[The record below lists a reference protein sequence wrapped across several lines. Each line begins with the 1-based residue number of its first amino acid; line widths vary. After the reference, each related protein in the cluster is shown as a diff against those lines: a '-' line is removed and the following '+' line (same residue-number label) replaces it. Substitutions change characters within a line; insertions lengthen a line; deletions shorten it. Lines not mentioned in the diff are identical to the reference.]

1 MQTDLGGAL
10 DSPAA
15 TAAYVY
21 ATRYRYTGE
30 VLHNDNHLRVFP
42 WEEAGQ
48 SPREA
53 HLWLQPEGRGVEYR
67 DRFGNRVRRVRI
79 IRPHTEL
86 VVAAAGR
93 VSLGPAE
100 SSGPESPGPVSS
112 GGPVDGPGAAPA
124 VPADA
129 SLRGLMERPEAY
141 EFSFPSPLIDP
152 APLGELARSITG
164 GGDSWLETV
173 QLVND
178 WVYRR
183 VRYYRG
189 DTNVSTTAVQ
199 VADTLVGVCQD
210 KAHLAAG
217 LYRALGLPSRY
228 VSGLLTGQV
237 GETHAWVEALHPR
250 YGWLPT
256 DPTKGVVSPPNRDY
270 IKLAVGRDY
279 SDVPPVSGTFLSKG
293 TAAEFSVA
301 ASVWFGDEPPAWSN
315 ALALLEDAFVVN
327 LLGRGMPETALP
339 APAVRFDAG
348 EPAALAR
355 QPSDQ

>member
-48 SPREA
+48 APLEA
-53 HLWLQPEGRGVEYR
+53 DLWLQPEGRGVEYR

-86 VVAAAGR
+86 VAVAAGR
-93 VSLGPAE
+93 VSLAD
-100 SSGPESPGPVSS
+100 S
-112 GGPVDGPGAAPA
+112 APA
-124 VPADA
+124 RPADA

-164 GGDSWLETV
+164 GVDSWLETV

-183 VRYYRG
+183 VRYHRG
-189 DTNVSTTAVQ
+189 DTNVSTTAEQ
-199 VADTLVGVCQD
+199 VADRLVGVCQD

-228 VSGLLTGQV
+228 VSGLLTGAV
-237 GETHAWVEALHPR
+237 GETHAWVEALHPQH
-250 YGWLPT
+250 GWLPT
-256 DPTKGVVSPPNRDY
+256 DPTKGLVAPPNRDY

-293 TAAEFSVA
+293 TAAEFSVV
-301 ASVWFGDEPPAWSN
+301 ASVWFEDEPPTWPY
-315 ALALLEDAFVVN
+315 ALTLLADAFVVN
-327 LLGRGMPETALP
+327 LLGSGLPETAIP
-339 APAVRFDAG
+339 APALRFDAG
-348 EPAALAR
+348 EPAVLAR

>member
-15 TAAYVY
+15 DAAYVY

-48 SPREA
+48 TPRET

-93 VSLGPAE
+93 VSLGP
-100 SSGPESPGPVSS
+100 SDSGPESPGPASSGPVSS
-112 GGPVDGPGAAPA
+112 GGAADGPGAAPGL
-124 VPADA
+124 PADA

-178 WVYRR
+178 
-183 VRYYRG
+183 
-189 DTNVSTTAVQ
+189 
-199 VADTLVGVCQD
+199 
-210 KAHLAAG
+210 
-217 LYRALGLPSRY
+217 
-228 VSGLLTGQV
+228 
-237 GETHAWVEALHPR
+237 
-250 YGWLPT
+250 
-256 DPTKGVVSPPNRDY
+256 
-270 IKLAVGRDY
+270 
-279 SDVPPVSGTFLSKG
+279 
-293 TAAEFSVA
+293 
-301 ASVWFGDEPPAWSN
+301 
-315 ALALLEDAFVVN
+315 
-327 LLGRGMPETALP
+327 
-339 APAVRFDAG
+339 
-348 EPAALAR
+348 
-355 QPSDQ
+355 